1 MNDQQPS
8 PGKSLIT
15 EIEKLREAVLLLCE
29 LQKQLAKKLDAVLMG
44 STSTVLECRGNGRLK
59 QLPPCD

>member
-8 PGKSLIT
+8 GKSLIN

-29 LQKQLAKKLDAVLMG
+29 LQKELTKKVDAVLMG
-44 STSTVLECRGNGRLK
+44 STSNESPSHTDNALTSTSSM
-59 QLPPCD
+59 